1 MATPDT
7 PTPDSQQSEF
17 LQPGDFLDFDLTG
30 NTPPPS
36 ETDEAAALAASGQ
49 DADAGPRDLFGN
61 PTDPASELPDEL
73 LAAEAEQAAEEEQAA
88 ALAAA
93 EEVAIEEKFAPGEV
107 IHDVA
112 SVRGMYQNWFLD
124 YASYVIL
131 ERAVPAI
138 EDGFKPVQR
147 RIMHAM
153 KEMDD
158 GRFNKVA
165 NVIGQT
171 MQYHPHGDASIGDA
185 MVNLGQKDLLIETQ
199 GNWGDVRTG
208 DSAAAARYIE
218 ARLSKFAL
226 DVVFNAD
233 TTEWQMSYDG
243 RKREPTTLP
252 VKFPLLLA
260 QGVEGIAVGLSTKI
274 MPHNFR
280 ELCKASIDVLR
291 GREVQLFP
299 DFPTGGLCDITNY
312 NSGMRGAKIRL
323 RATIEK
329 VDKTLLIIRDIPY
342 GSTTTALMESIV
354 KASEANKIKIKKV
367 VDNTAA
373 DVEIQVQ
380 LPPGVSPDLTMD
392 ALYAFTDCEISIS
405 PNTCVIIDD
414 KPRFVGVEDVLRQ
427 STRATLRLLER
438 ELEIRQD
445 ELQEKWHNAS
455 LEKIFI
461 ENRIYR
467 KIEECETWEQILETI
482 DTGLKKYVR
491 IEGEKLKANDTRI
504 VLRRPITEDDL
515 TRLTEIRIKRIS
527 KFDGFK
533 ADEYIQRLDAELAE
547 VADHLANLTRYA
559 INYFEGLL
567 KKYGAG
573 RERKTQLRT
582 FDVVTAQ
589 KVAIANQKL
598 YVNRQDGFV
607 GFGLKKD
614 EKAEFV
620 CDCSDLDDIIAI
632 KRDGTFM
639 VTRIAEKTFVGKD
652 VLHAGVYNKNDD
664 RLVYNMIYLDGAS
677 GISFAKRFLV
687 TGITRDKTYDL
698 TKGTKGTKT
707 LYLTANPNS
716 ESEIVSI
723 QLSDKAPA
731 RVKQFD
737 FDFADLAIKGKGS
750 MGNIV
755 TKQPIKKITQKA
767 VGDSTLG
774 GREVFFDSVV
784 GRLNHTGHGRYLG
797 TFDTEHHVLVV
808 FKDGSYE
815 LTAPDPAI
823 HFDVPNI
830 VLLRKF
836 DPELVLSAVHMD
848 GESKLHYV
856 KRFRIET
863 LTLAKRFHFISE
875 AKGSKML
882 AVTAHPEPEIE
893 VKLQRDKK
901 ADKETEHIKLHEFID
916 VKGWKAQ
923 GNKLNYYKIHAL
935 NLLTDEGP
943 EPQRREIKKRA
954 PATLPKPD
962 ETVDAPAPEN
972 HGPVDI
978 TAEEVAQSRELL
990 SNKRP
995 KAQLGLF

>member
-1 MATPDT
+1 MDT
-7 PTPDSQQSEF
+7 PFTPGPASLSPAEPRASDASEPQHRLQSGDSV
-17 LQPGDFLDFDLTG
+17 DFDLG
-30 NTPPPS
+30 AFSP
-36 ETDEAAALAASGQ
+36 AAEEDAELAAG
-49 DADAGPRDLFGN
+49 
-61 PTDPASELPDEL
+61 DEPL
-73 LAAEAEQAAEEEQAA
+73 ATRLAAENEP
-88 ALAAA
+88 LAAA
-93 EEVAIEEKFAPGEV
+93 EPEAEENPKFAPGEA

-112 SVRGMYQNWFLD
+112 TVRGMYQNYFLD

-138 EDGFKPVQR
+138 EDGLKPVQR
-147 RIMHAM
+147 RILHAM

-208 DSAAAARYIE
+208 DGAAAPRYIE

-226 DVVFNAD
+226 DVVFNSD
-233 TTEWQMSYDG
+233 TTEWQLSYDG
-243 RKREPTTLP
+243 RKREPVTLP

-280 ELCKASIDVLR
+280 ELCQASIAVLK
-291 GREVQLFP
+291 GKETQLLP
-299 DFPTGGLCDITNY
+299 DFSTGGLCDVTHY

-329 VDKTLLIIRDIPY
+329 ADKTMLVIRDIPY
-342 GSTTTALMESIV
+342 GTTTTALMESIV

-373 DVEIQVQ
+373 VVEIQVH
-380 LPPGVSPDLTMD
+380 LPAGVSPDMTMD
-392 ALYAFTDCEISIS
+392 ALYAFTDCEIGIS

-414 KPRFVGVEDVLRQ
+414 KPRFVGVEDVLRL
-427 STRATLRLLER
+427 STRATVRLLER
-438 ELEIRQD
+438 ELEIRQQ
-445 ELQEKWHNAS
+445 ELWEKWHNAS

-467 KIEECETWEQILETI
+467 RIEEAETWEQILETI
-482 DTGLKKYVR
+482 DAGLKKYVR
-491 IEGEKLKANDTRI
+491 VDGEKPKVNDARV
-504 VLRRPITEDDL
+504 VLRRAVTEDDL
-515 TRLTEIRIKRIS
+515 ARLTEIRIKRIS

-533 ADEYIQRLDAELAE
+533 ADEYLQKLSDELAE

-559 INYFEGLL
+559 VAYFEGLL

-573 RERKTQLRT
+573 RERKTLLRT

-589 KVAIANQKL
+589 KVAVANQKL

-614 EKAEFV
+614 EFV
-620 CDCSDLDDIIAI
+620 CDCSDLDDVIAI
-632 KRDGTFM
+632 KRDGTFV
-639 VTRIAEKTFVGKD
+639 VTRIAEKTFMGKD
-652 VLHAGVYNKNDD
+652 ILHVGVYNKNDD
-664 RLVYNMIYLDGAS
+664 RLVYNMVYVDGAS

-687 TGITRDKTYDL
+687 SGITRDKAYDL

-716 ESEIVSI
+716 ESEIVTI
-723 QLSDKAPA
+723 LLSDKAPA

-737 FDFADLAIKGKGS
+737 FDFAELAIKGKGS

-755 TKQPIKKITQKA
+755 TKQPIKKITQKSL
-767 VGDSTLG
+767 GDSTLG
-774 GREVFFDSVV
+774 GREIFFDAVV
-784 GRLNHTGHGRYLG
+784 GRLNTAGHGRYLG
-797 TFDTEHHVLVV
+797 AFDTDETVLVV
-808 FKDGSYE
+808 FRNGSYE

-836 DPELVLSAVHMD
+836 EPDTVLSAAYVD
-848 GESKLHYV
+848 GDTKVHYV

-863 LTLAKRFHFISE
+863 STLGKPFTFISE
-875 AKGSKML
+875 AKGSKLL
-882 AVTAHPEPEIE
+882 AVTAHPEPLVE
-893 VKLQRDKK
+893 VKMQRDKK
-901 ADKETEHIKLHEFID
+901 AEKETEKISLHDFID
-916 VKGWKAQ
+916 VKGWKAL

-935 NLLTDEGP
+935 ALLTDEGP
-943 EPQRREIKKRA
+943 EPQRREAARKRGA
-954 PATLPKPD
+954 GAA
-962 ETVDAPAPEN
+962 DALADDAA
-972 HGPVDI
+972 VAV
-978 TAEEVAQSRELL
+978 TAEEVAQAREVLTGRT
-990 SNKRP
+990 KV
-995 KAQLGLF
+995 QLGLF